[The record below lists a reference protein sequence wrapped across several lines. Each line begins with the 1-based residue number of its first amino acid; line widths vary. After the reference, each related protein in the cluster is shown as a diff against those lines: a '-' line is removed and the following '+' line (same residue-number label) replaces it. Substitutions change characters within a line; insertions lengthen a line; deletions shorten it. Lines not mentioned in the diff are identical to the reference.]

1 MLWGLGIIGFAVWL
15 FLFLRQKSIQI
26 LKQEEPISGKIE
38 KNTTADGSTDGAV

>member
-38 KNTTADGSTDGAV
+38 KNTTADRSTDEVA